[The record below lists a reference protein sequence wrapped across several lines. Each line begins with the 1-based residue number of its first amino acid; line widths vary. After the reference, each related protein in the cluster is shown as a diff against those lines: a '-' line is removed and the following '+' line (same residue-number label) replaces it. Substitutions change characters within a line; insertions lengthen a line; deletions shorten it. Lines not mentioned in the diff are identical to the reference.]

1 MLGELTAEIDRLN
14 AALNDLRD
22 EYGLFVARNEER
34 MNEHLFAQRVRE
46 FERRIADLEERLH
59 AAEEEYAE
67 VVDREADELGAM
79 QSPDPAPFEEEF
91 EELAE
96 TEAYGHPVEDVLD
109 DTATEE
115 QLREADRQAQ
125 FDQYGE

>member
-1 MLGELTAEIDRLN
+1 MLGELSAEIDRMN

-22 EYGLFVARNEER
+22 EYGLFVARNEEQ
-34 MNEHLFAQRVRE
+34 MNERLFAQRVRE
-46 FERRIADLEERLH
+46 FEQRIADLEERLRS
-59 AAEEEYAE
+59 AEEEYTE
-67 VVDREADELGAM
+67 VVDREADDLKAM
-79 QSPDPAPFEEEF
+79 QSPDPETFEEEF

-96 TEAYGHPVEDVLD
+96 TEAYGLPVEDVLD

-115 QLREADRQAQ
+115 ELREADRQAR

>member
-1 MLGELTAEIDRLN
+1 MLGELKAEIDRLN

-22 EYGLFVARNEER
+22 EYGLFVARNEEQ
-34 MNEHLFAQRVRE
+34 MNERLFAQRVRE
-46 FERRIADLEERLH
+46 FEQRIAGFEERLRS
-59 AAEEEYAE
+59 AEEEYDE
-67 VVDREADELGAM
+67 VVDREADDLKAM
-79 QSPDPAPFEEEF
+79 QSPDPDPFEEEF

-96 TEAYGHPVEDVLD
+96 TEAYGHSVEEPLD